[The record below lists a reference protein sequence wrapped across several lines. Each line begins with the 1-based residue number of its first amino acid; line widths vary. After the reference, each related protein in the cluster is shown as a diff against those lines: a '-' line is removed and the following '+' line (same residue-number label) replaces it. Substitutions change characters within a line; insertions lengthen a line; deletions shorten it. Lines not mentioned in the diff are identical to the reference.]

1 VAVADTSGPGRWP
14 CQLSQMTLR
23 MNIAGFTL
31 SSYPVGFAPHE
42 WLRSSTRTSLSVW
55 ALPVSIGSNLWSLP
69 RSGLCCV
76 WFGVFAF
83 GLGLMGRTF
92 GHTASTGAVTG
103 VTLDPSGAVLPGV
116 GVDLSKKGG
125 GERKSATSDENR
137 RFGFPL
143 LPPSKYELQ
152 RANKISS
159 QLVFR
164 K

>member
-1 VAVADTSGPGRWP
+1 MGVTGVDRLELVVSSAIRS
-14 CQLSQMTLR
+14 MLR
-23 MNIAGFTL
+23 L
-31 SSYPVGFAPHE
+31 V
-42 WLRSSTRTSLSVW
+42 RSVC
-55 ALPVSIGSNLWSLP
+55 LW
-69 RSGLCCV
+69 
-76 WFGVFAF
+76 F
-83 GLGLMGRTF
+83 GLMGRTF

-125 GERKSATSDENR
+125 GERKLATSDENR